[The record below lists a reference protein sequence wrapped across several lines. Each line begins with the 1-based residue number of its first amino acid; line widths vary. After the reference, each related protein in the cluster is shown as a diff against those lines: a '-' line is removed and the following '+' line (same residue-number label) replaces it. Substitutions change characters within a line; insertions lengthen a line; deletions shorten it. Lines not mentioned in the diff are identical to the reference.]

1 MPDTTYLFPPGLYIP
16 HSEKRFPGYDA
27 SAKELDVEVL
37 RDYIYGGHIAEYMRT
52 LKEDDEDMYKQ
63 VFSRYL
69 AAGLSADDLEDM
81 YKEAHLQI
89 RANPVRAAK
98 KYTATELANFKKAS
112 KKYRPDKLTYDQRKE
127 KVAAQKKE
135 FLASLGV
142 ETA

>member
-1 MPDTTYLFPPGLYIP
+1 VISSRLLHSGLYIP

-27 SAKELDVEVL
+27 SSKELDVEIV
-37 RDYIYGGHIAEYMRT
+37 RDYIYGGHVAEYMRT
-52 LKEDDEDMYKQ
+52 LQEDDEDIYKQ

-98 KYTATELANFKKAS
+98 KYTAAELEQFKKAS
-112 KKYRPDKLTYDQRKE
+112 RKYRPAKLTYDQRKE
-127 KVAAQKKE
+127 KVAAEKKE